1 MVKMLIV
8 VYSGATPH
16 RISSLLDSH
25 HAGGYTEFRNA
36 HGSGTTG
43 KREGSRAWPGEST
56 IFFSVVPADRSIEL
70 VETLRNEA
78 SRLSAGERM
87 HVAVLPTETFF

>member
-1 MVKMLIV
+1 MKMLIV
-8 VYSGATPH
+8 VYSGPNPH

-36 HGSGTTG
+36 HGAGSTG
-43 KREGSRAWPGEST
+43 RREGSRAWPGEST
-56 IFFSVVPADRSIEL
+56 LFFSVVPSDQSAEL
-70 VETLRNEA
+70 VETLREEA
-78 SRLSAGERM
+78 PGLPAGERL